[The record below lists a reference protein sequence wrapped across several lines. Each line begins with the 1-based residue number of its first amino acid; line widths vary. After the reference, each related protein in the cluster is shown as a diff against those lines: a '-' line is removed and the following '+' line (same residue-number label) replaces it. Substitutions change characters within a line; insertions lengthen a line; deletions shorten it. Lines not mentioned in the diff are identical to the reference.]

1 MPDPNQ
7 MVVVTRHGACYH
19 APHCGY
25 LSSSIG
31 IEVTLHE
38 ALQVRNL
45 RPCNS
50 CDVLNF
56 VRQQMVRNP
65 HE

>member
-1 MPDPNQ
+1 
-7 MVVVTRHGACYH
+7 
-19 APHCGY
+19 
-25 LSSSIG
+25 
-31 IEVTLHE
+31 VTLHE